1 MLTSL
6 SQPALLEHSLRSTV
20 GVMDPVSLHPIQI
33 SQCQL
38 LTPHSL
44 RSGKSWHQPCQ
55 RPLQSVQMVA
65 QQLQFL
71 QAMAAA
77 AYLIHIW
84 LQPHQVVQRVRSMH
98 RLLPVLFHRLQM
110 DRLTPSALQ
119 QLTHPEHP
127 PLPHQD
133 RLHLPAAQMPQLA

>member
-55 RPLQSVQMVA
+55 RSRSSAQMVA

-71 QAMAAA
+71 QALAA

-84 LQPHQVVQRVRSMH
+84 LRLRQVVRRVRSMH
-98 RLLPVLFHRLQM
+98 QILPVLFHRLQM

-119 QLTHPEHP
+119 QITHPEHP
-127 PLPHQD
+127 PLPLQD